1 MSFRLHSLARPSL
14 LSTLLTLTMAPSD
27 LFPLYPIIIP
37 LDHTPP
43 HPQPKFI
50 TGRFVFILAS
60 WSCFILIYA
69 FCVLFCFLL
78 FNSLILC
85 AFFLSINCSP
95 FCHHYYATC
104 LSSFNTL
111 QMFFCRQVYEYFAYI
126 LLALIL
132 HAHFLFHQQDWSKIP
147 HYEQQVAMQ
156 RRSEAL
162 ESPGGA
168 RGSLHPEDPYRTRV
182 NPPNISTKVHRK

>member
-50 TGRFVFILAS
+50 TGRFVFILAF
-60 WSCFILIYA
+60 WPCFILIYA
-69 FCVLFCFLL
+69 FCILFCFLL
-78 FNSLILC
+78 FNSVISC
-85 AFFLSINCSP
+85 AFFLSINYSP
-95 FCHHYYATC
+95 FCHHYYGTC

-111 QMFFCRQVYEYFAYI
+111 HMFFCRQLYEYFACI
-126 LLALIL
+126 LLALIFFCSNRTGL
-132 HAHFLFHQQDWSKIP
+132 KYLTMSSRWHCNAGVKHWSHLVEQEGLCTPRTLTGLEWIHQTSIP
-147 HYEQQVAMQ
+147 RCIE
-156 RRSEAL
+156 
-162 ESPGGA
+162 
-168 RGSLHPEDPYRTRV
+168 
-182 NPPNISTKVHRK
+182 NN